1 MASEKQPESQEGRAG
16 PRDVTPLELVG
27 VGATVL
33 ALGAVAGFFGQQA
46 GTAKKLA
53 EEGIDPRSRL
63 RFLPVA
69 VRRRRRRRCLLPA
82 ARGPPSLDAMLLL

>member
-1 MASEKQPESQEGRAG
+1 MASQERPESVERTG
-16 PRDVTPLELVG
+16 PRQVRPLELVG
-27 VGATVL
+27 VGAAVL

-53 EEGIDPRSRL
+53 EEGIDPRLRL

-69 VRRRRRRRCLLPA
+69 VRRRRRRRRLLVGCPA
-82 ARGPPSLDAMLLL
+82 VLIC